1 MKKTSLFLTLFV
13 AVAVIALI
21 IVSLAF
27 GKSTPNENSVP
38 EPASAAG
45 SPQESSDGQAESAD
59 SSSGAEELS
68 SEPAP
73 SVSEDGSSPEP
84 VSDPEPG
91 ESSAEKNSKPKEES
105 SGPKEESSDQSEE
118 SSEPKEESSE
128 PKEESSEPVSS
139 DPQVPS
145 EDKVVHFLACPDN
158 IIHPSIYYDALE
170 TAARNAGKK
179 ADYSSLGTAEYDFSA
194 IYENVAGHI
203 AAADVAYINVET
215 LIGGNEN
222 KISGYPM
229 FNSPEAVGEYL
240 VKLGF
245 DVMNVAHNH
254 MLDSKDDKYLKNCYN
269 FFTKRGKTVI
279 GYYKDDAAVDNI
291 VVYEKNGIKIALLAY
306 TDSTNGIK
314 LSSKSSTV
322 IPYFSASLLERQI
335 PKAKKMADIVIVS
348 AHWGSEDS
356 YTANSTQRTYAQKM
370 IDLGVDVIVGMHPH
384 CLQEMG
390 WRTNK
395 QGHKTLLVYSL
406 GNFISGMYNADNML
420 GGMLDFDIVKDGKT
434 GETYVKNVLFTPVV
448 THYTAKSGLNSS
460 DTGHRNYKLYV
471 LDDYTESLAKKHQ
484 VVNREKTHSTTL
496 VGGGFS
502 KANLL
507 KTVLKYI
514 PEEFLDEC
522 YTGKP
527 KKEESSEPVSEP
539 ASEPDTAD
547 VSAYEKRAGKK
558 YAIDISSYLKYI
570 EPGDGYLTLVNLQN
584 PLDTG
589 YVPSGLV
596 VSDYTRKDGR
606 DGQKLVSTAAKA
618 LEALMKEAAY
628 YGITDVTITSGY
640 RSASYQKSLFNSYV
654 EKEMKNNSK
663 LTREQAEQ
671 VVLTYSMKP
680 GCSEHQ
686 TGLCCDMH
694 NLSSAQQ
701 KFGSTEAG
709 KWLAENCWRFGF
721 ILRYPADKEDITGV
735 KWEPWHFRFVG
746 REAAT
751 QMHEKNM
758 CLEEY
763 VEYLKSAG

>member
-21 IVSLAF
+21 IVSLVF
-27 GKSTPNENSVP
+27 GKDAPGENSAP
-38 EPASAAG
+38 ELLSADV
-45 SPQESSDGQAESAD
+45 SPQENSGGQSESAGL
-59 SSSGAEELS
+59 SSEPEELSSEHGEEPSEPEELSSEHEEEPSEPEELS
-68 SEPAP
+68 SEPA
-73 SVSEDGSSPEP
+73 EEP
-84 VSDPEPG
+84 
-91 ESSAEKNSKPKEES
+91 
-105 SGPKEESSDQSEE
+105 
-118 SSEPKEESSE
+118 SEPA
-128 PKEESSEPVSS
+128 EPVSS
-139 DPQVPS
+139 DPQIHG

-158 IIHPSIYYDALE
+158 IIHPSVYYDALE

-179 ADYSSLGTAEYDFSA
+179 PDYSSLGTAEYDFSA
-194 IYENVAGHI
+194 IYENVASHI
-203 AAADVAYINVET
+203 ASADVAYINVET
-215 LIGGNEN
+215 MIGGNEN

-229 FNSPEAVGEYL
+229 FNSPEAAGEYL
-240 VKLGF
+240 VTLGF
-245 DVMNVAHNH
+245 DIMNVAHNH
-254 MLDSKDDKYLKNCYN
+254 MLDSKDDKYLINCYD

-279 GYYKDDAAVDNI
+279 GYYKNDAAVDNI
-291 VVYEKNGIKIALLAY
+291 TVYEKNGVKIALLAY

-314 LSSKSSTV
+314 LKSSSPTV
-322 IPYFSASLLERQI
+322 IPYFSNELLERQI
-335 PKAKKMADIVIVS
+335 PKAKAAADIVIVS

-406 GNFISGMYNADNML
+406 GNFISGMLNADNML

-448 THYTAKSGLNSS
+448 THYTAKSGLNRS
-460 DTGHRNYKLYV
+460 DTGHRNYKLYI
-471 LDDYTESLAKKHQ
+471 LDDYTEALARKHQ
-484 VVNREKTHSTTL
+484 VVNREKTHSATL

-527 KKEESSEPVSEP
+527 KKEESSEQPGEPVSGP
-539 ASEPDTAD
+539 VDTD
-547 VSAYEKRAGKK
+547 VSDYEKRAGKR
-558 YAIDISSYLKYI
+558 YAIDISKYLKYI

-584 PLDTG
+584 PLPMD
-589 YVPSGLV
+589 YVPADLV

-606 DGQKLVSTAAKA
+606 DGQKLVETAAKA
-618 LEALMKEAAY
+618 LEALMKEAAA

-751 QMHEKNM
+751 RMHEKNM

-763 VEYLKSAG
+763 AEYLKNA

>member
-1 MKKTSLFLTLFV
+1 MNRKFLILTPFI
-13 AVAVIALI
+13 AVAVILLVVVSFALGRSAVI
-21 IVSLAF
+21 
-27 GKSTPNENSVP
+27 PNESVSQTQSESGEYSYP
-38 EPASAAG
+38 VHESEETGISYEISAEQSEDASDEI
-45 SPQESSDGQAESAD
+45 S
-59 SSSGAEELS
+59 AEE
-68 SEPAP
+68 
-73 SVSEDGSSPEP
+73 PET
-84 VSDPEPG
+84 SNG
-91 ESSAEKNSKPKEES
+91 SSAEES
-105 SGPKEESSDQSEE
+105 
-118 SSEPKEESSE
+118 KEESSE
-128 PKEESSEPVSS
+128 EPSLPPEESSVPEPVNS
-139 DPQVPS
+139 
-145 EDKVVHFLACPDN
+145 VVHFLACPDN
-158 IIHPSIYYDALE
+158 IIHPSVYYDALE
-170 TAARNAGKK
+170 LAAKKAGKTPV
-179 ADYSSLGTAEYDFSA
+179 YTSLGTAEYDFSA
-194 IYENVAGHI
+194 VYENVADHI
-203 AAADVAYINVET
+203 ASADVAYINVET
-215 LIGGNEN
+215 MIGGNRN
-222 KISGYPM
+222 KISGYPT

-240 VKLGF
+240 VTLGF
-245 DVMNVAHNH
+245 DIMNVAHNH
-254 MLDSKDDKYLKNCYN
+254 MLDSKDDRYLINCYN
-269 FFTKRGKTVI
+269 FFTERGKTVI

-314 LSSKSSTV
+314 LKSSASTV
-322 IPYFSASLLERQI
+322 IPYFSEELLERQI
-335 PKAKKMADIVIVS
+335 PKAKAMADIVIVS

-390 WRTNK
+390 WRTNA

-406 GNFISGMYNADNML
+406 GNFISGMLNADNML
-420 GGMLDFDIVKDGKT
+420 GGMLDFDIVKDLKT
-434 GETYVKNVLFTPVV
+434 GEVSVINVLFTPVV
-448 THYTAKSGLNSS
+448 THYTKPKSGLNSS
-460 DTGHRNYKLYV
+460 DTGHRNYKIYILN
-471 LDDYTESLAKKHQ
+471 DYTEELAKKHQ
-484 VVNREKTHSTTL
+484 VVNREKDHSSTL
-496 VGGGFS
+496 VGGKFS

-507 KTVLKYI
+507 KTLLKYI
-514 PEEFLDEC
+514 PEEFLDYC
-522 YTGKP
+522 YTGKTP
-527 KKEESSEPVSEP
+527 PEETSEPVSEP
-539 ASEPDTAD
+539 VDTD

-558 YAIDISSYLKYI
+558 YGIDISSYLKYI

-584 PLDTG
+584 PLDQS
-589 YVPSGLV
+589 YVPLNLV

-606 DGQKLVSTAAKA
+606 DGQKLVETAAKA
-618 LEALMKEAAY
+618 LEALMKEAALN
-628 YGITDVTITSGY
+628 GITDVTITSAY
-640 RSASYQKSLFNSYV
+640 RSASYQKSLFNCYV

-701 KFGSTEAG
+701 KFGNTKAG
-709 KWLAENCWRFGF
+709 QWLAENCWRFGF

>member
-1 MKKTSLFLTLFV
+1 MKKTSLVLSVLV
-13 AVAVIALI
+13 AAAVVALI
-21 IVSLAF
+21 IVSLVF
-27 GKSTPNENSVP
+27 GNGTADPPSSVEILPSSSSSEAISERPSASEPEYSVP
-38 EPASAAG
+38 E
-45 SPQESSDGQAESAD
+45 ESQS
-59 SSSGAEELS
+59 
-68 SEPAP
+68 
-73 SVSEDGSSPEP
+73 EP
-84 VSDPEPG
+84 VSQGEEISAGSSEENSSKPEETSSKE
-91 ESSAEKNSKPKEES
+91 ESTPPAEESKPPKEES
-105 SGPKEESSDQSEE
+105 SAPEEDLT
-118 SSEPKEESSE
+118 
-128 PKEESSEPVSS
+128 
-139 DPQVPS
+139 
-145 EDKVVHFLACPDN
+145 VHFLACPDN
-158 IIHPSIYYDALE
+158 IIHPSVYYDALE

-179 ADYSSLGTAEYDFSA
+179 PDYSSLGTAEYDFSA

-203 AAADVAYINVET
+203 ASADLAYINVET

-222 KISGYPM
+222 KISGYPT
-229 FNSPEAVGEYL
+229 FNSPEAAGEYL
-240 VKLGF
+240 VELGF
-245 DVMNVAHNH
+245 DIMNVAHNH
-254 MLDSKDDKYLKNCYN
+254 MLDSKNDKYLINCYN
-269 FFTKRGKTVI
+269 FFTSRGKTVI
-279 GYYKDDAAVDNI
+279 GYYKDDPAVDDI
-291 VVYEKNGIKIALLAY
+291 VICEKNGIKIALLAY

-314 LSSKSSTV
+314 LSSSSKTV
-322 IPYFSASLLERQI
+322 IPYFSDELLERQI
-335 PKAKKMADIVIVS
+335 PKAKAKADIVIVS

-356 YTANSTQRTYAQKM
+356 YTANSTQRKYAQKM

-390 WRTNK
+390 WRTNSA
-395 QGHKTLLVYSL
+395 GHKTLLVYSL
-406 GNFISGMYNADNML
+406 GNFISGMLNADNML
-420 GGMLDFDIVKDGKT
+420 GGMLDFDIVKNART
-434 GETYVKNVLFTPVV
+434 GEISVKNVLLTPVV
-448 THYTAKSGLNSS
+448 THYTAKSGLNGS
-460 DTGHRNYKLYV
+460 DTGHRNYKLYI
-471 LDDYTESLAKKHQ
+471 LDDYTEELAKKHQ

-507 KTVLKYI
+507 KTLLKYI
-514 PEEFLDEC
+514 PEEFLESC
-522 YTGKP
+522 YTGKT
-527 KKEESSEPVSEP
+527 KTEESSEPVGNVT
-539 ASEPDTAD
+539 D
-547 VSAYEKRAGKK
+547 YEKRAGKK
-558 YAIDISSYLKYI
+558 YAIDISPYLKYI
-570 EPGDGYLTLVNLQN
+570 EPGNGYLTLVNLNN
-584 PLDTG
+584 PLSLD
-589 YVPSGLV
+589 YVPSNLV

-606 DGQKLVSTAAKA
+606 DGQKLVETAAKA

-628 YGITDVTITSGY
+628 YGITDVTITSAY

-654 EKEMKNNSK
+654 EKEMKNDSK

-763 VEYLKSAG
+763 TEYLKNK

>member
-1 MKKTSLFLTLFV
+1 MKKTSLLLTIFV

-21 IVSLAF
+21 MVSLVF
-27 GKSTPNENSVP
+27 GKDTPGENSVP
-38 EPASAAG
+38 ELISADV
-45 SPQESSDGQAESAD
+45 SPQESSGGQSESAEPSSAPEERSSED
-59 SSSGAEELS
+59 APDESEDDTSLISSSA
-68 SEPAP
+68 
-73 SVSEDGSSPEP
+73 PEP
-84 VSDPEPG
+84 VSQPAA
-91 ESSAEKNSKPKEES
+91 SSAEENSSAAETSSEPKEEPS
-105 SGPKEESSDQSEE
+105 KQTEE
-118 SSEPKEESSE
+118 SSEPKEESSS
-128 PKEESSEPVSS
+128 PAEPVSS
-139 DPQVPS
+139 DPQPDG

-158 IIHPSIYYDALE
+158 IIHPSVYYDALE
-170 TAARNAGKK
+170 TAARKAGKK
-179 ADYSSLGTAEYDFSA
+179 PDYSSLGTAEYDFSA
-194 IYENVAGHI
+194 IYENVASHI
-203 AAADVAYINVET
+203 ASADLAYINVET
-215 LIGGNEN
+215 MIGGNEN

-240 VKLGF
+240 VELGF
-245 DVMNVAHNH
+245 DIMNVAHNH
-254 MLDSKDDKYLKNCYN
+254 MLDSKDDKYLINCYD
-269 FFTKRGKTVI
+269 FFTERGKTVI
-279 GYYKDDAAVDNI
+279 GYYKNDAAVDNI
-291 VVYEKNGIKIALLAY
+291 VVFEKNGIKIALLAY

-314 LSSKSSTV
+314 LKSSSPTV
-322 IPYFSASLLERQI
+322 IPYFSNALLERQI
-335 PKAKKMADIVIVS
+335 PKAKEIADIVIVS

-420 GGMLDFDIVKDGKT
+420 GGMLDLDIVKDGKT
-434 GETYVKNVLFTPVV
+434 GETYVKNVLLTPVV
-448 THYTAKSGLNSS
+448 THYTGKSGLNGS
-460 DTGHRNYKLYV
+460 DTGHRNYKIYI
-471 LDDYTESLAKKHQ
+471 LDDYTEELAKKHQ
-484 VVNREKTHSTTL
+484 VVNREKDHAATL
-496 VGGGFS
+496 VGGKFC

-527 KKEESSEPVSEP
+527 KKEESSEHVSEPVSEP
-539 ASEPDTAD
+539 ASTDL
-547 VSAYEKRAGKK
+547 SAYEKRAGKK
-558 YAIDISSYLKYI
+558 YAVDITDYLKYI

-584 PLDTG
+584 PLSLD
-589 YVPSGLV
+589 YVPADLV

-606 DGQKLVSTAAKA
+606 DGQKLVKTAAKA
-618 LEALMKEAAY
+618 LEALMKEAAV

-686 TGLCCDMH
+686 SGLCCDMH

-763 VEYLKSAG
+763 VEYLKNN